1 MIQISKLSMVI
12 IGLLIHIS
20 FVQAGELK
28 PLPGQTAL
36 RVCADPCNLPYSNDK
51 FEGFDNKIASIIAD
65 ELDIPV
71 EYYWLPQR
79 NGFRTNTVKKKEPQR
94 RKFLGDGSKRITS
107 ERG

>member
-51 FEGFDNKIASIIAD
+51 FEGFDNKIASIIGD

-71 EYYWLPQR
+71 EYYWFPQR
-79 NGFRTNTVKKKEPQR
+79 IGFRTKYGKKR
-94 RKFLGDGSKRITS
+94 RPTKRKIFV
-107 ERG
+107 